1 MGTKIHIKNQIPDKK
16 SNASLAKE
24 DFFLMRNDFSHSFC
38 TFATS
43 MQEETRN
50 MPPEEKAAQVKTL
63 STQLLAEGRT
73 DLLLKAI
80 SVPVLE
86 QLRIE
91 AARATL
97 SPLVITEDYRFLLP
111 DYGNREVQ
119 LSPIHKALYLLF
131 LNHPEGIE
139 FKNLV
144 DHREELF
151 ALYRKIGNRIDPD
164 KITETVNRLTN
175 PLDNAIN
182 EKCSRIKAAFSDL
195 MDEYQA
201 DYYIINSHIKR
212 HQGSSMKLWFERLKI
227 INLPRELVIY
237 KVDDF

>member
-1 MGTKIHIKNQIPDKK
+1 MK
-16 SNASLAKE
+16 
-24 DFFLMRNDFSHSFC
+24 
-38 TFATS
+38 
-43 MQEETRN
+43 QEEPKN
-50 MPPEEKAAQVKTL
+50 MTPQEKAALIKQL

-111 DYGNREVQ
+111 GYGNREVQ
-119 LSPIHKALYLLF
+119 LSPIHKALYMLF

-144 DHREELF
+144 DYREELF
-151 ALYRKIGNRIDPD
+151 VLYRKIGNRIDQD
-164 KITETVNRLTN
+164 KMIETVNRLVN

-201 DYYIINSHIKR
+201 DYYIINSHVKR
-212 HQGSSMKLWFERLKI
+212 HQGTSNKLWFERLKI

-237 KVDDF
+237 QC

>member
-1 MGTKIHIKNQIPDKK
+1 MK
-16 SNASLAKE
+16 
-24 DFFLMRNDFSHSFC
+24 
-38 TFATS
+38 
-43 MQEETRN
+43 QEEPKN
-50 MPPEEKAAQVKTL
+50 MTPQEKAALIKQL

-111 DYGNREVQ
+111 GYGNREVQ
-119 LSPIHKALYLLF
+119 LSPIHKALYMLF

-144 DHREELF
+144 DYREELF
-151 ALYRKIGNRIDPD
+151 VLYRKIGNRIDQD
-164 KITETVNRLTN
+164 KMIETVNRLVN

-195 MDEYQA
+195 MDEYQT
-201 DYYIINSHIKR
+201 DYYIINSHVKR
-212 HQGSSMKLWFERLKI
+212 HQGTSNKLWFERLKI

-237 KVDDF
+237 QC

>member
-1 MGTKIHIKNQIPDKK
+1 MK
-16 SNASLAKE
+16 
-24 DFFLMRNDFSHSFC
+24 
-38 TFATS
+38 
-43 MQEETRN
+43 QEEARN
-50 MPPEEKAAQVKTL
+50 MTAEEKATQVKLL
-63 STQLLAEGRT
+63 STDLLAEGRT

-97 SPLVITEDYRFLLP
+97 SPLVITKDFRFILP
-111 DYGNREVQ
+111 NYGNKEVM
-119 LSPIHKALYLLF
+119 LSPIHKSLYMLF

-139 FKNLV
+139 FKNLI
-144 DHREELF
+144 DYREELL
-151 ALYRKIGNRIDPD
+151 AIYNEVGNRIGPD
-164 KITETVNRLTN
+164 KMVETVNRLTN

-212 HQGSSMKLWFERLKI
+212 HQSTSTKLWFERLKI
-227 INLPRELVIY
+227 INLPRELVVIE
-237 KVDDF
+237 KD

>member
-1 MGTKIHIKNQIPDKK
+1 M
-16 SNASLAKE
+16 E
-24 DFFLMRNDFSHSFC
+24 RNVFSYSFC
-38 TFATS
+38 IFASS
-43 MQEETRN
+43 MQEELGN
-50 MPPEEKAAQVKTL
+50 MGVEEKAAMIKKL
-63 STQLLAEGRT
+63 SSQLLAEGRT

-111 DYGNREVQ
+111 DYGNKEVQ

-144 DHREELF
+144 DHREELLF
-151 ALYRKIGNRIDPD
+151 LYRKTGNRIDLE
-164 KITETVNRLTN
+164 KITETVCRLTN

-201 DYYIINSHIKR
+201 DYYIINSHVKR
-212 HQGSSMKLWFERLKI
+212 HQGSSMKIWFERLKI
-227 INLPRELVIY
+227 INLPRKLVIY
-237 KVDDF
+237 QC

>member
-1 MGTKIHIKNQIPDKK
+1 M
-16 SNASLAKE
+16 E
-24 DFFLMRNDFSHSFC
+24 RNVFSYSFC
-38 TFATS
+38 IFASS
-43 MQEETRN
+43 MQEELGN
-50 MPPEEKAAQVKTL
+50 MGVEEKAAMIKKL
-63 STQLLAEGRT
+63 SSQLLAEGRT

-97 SPLVITEDYRFLLP
+97 SHLVITEDYHFLLP
-111 DYGNREVQ
+111 EFSNKEVQ
-119 LSPIHKALYLLF
+119 LSPIHKALYMLF

-144 DHREELF
+144 DYREELF
-151 ALYRKIGNRIDPD
+151 QLYQKTGNRIDQG
-164 KITETVNRLTN
+164 KISETVNRLVN

-201 DYYIINSHIKR
+201 DYYIINSHVKR
-212 HQGSSMKLWFERLKI
+212 HQGGSMKLWFERLKI
-227 INLPRELVIY
+227 INLPRELVVY
-237 KVDDF
+237 QCS

>member
-1 MGTKIHIKNQIPDKK
+1 MTI
-16 SNASLAKE
+16 
-24 DFFLMRNDFSHSFC
+24 
-38 TFATS
+38 
-43 MQEETRN
+43 
-50 MPPEEKAAQVKTL
+50 EEKAALLKRL
-63 STQLLAEGRT
+63 SNQLLAEGRT

-97 SPLVITEDYRFLLP
+97 SPLLITRDYRFLLP
-111 DYGNREVQ
+111 EYNNKEVQ

-139 FKNLV
+139 FKRLV
-144 DHREELF
+144 DYREELLE
-151 ALYRKIGNRIDPD
+151 LYQRIGHRIDSD
-164 KITETVNRLTN
+164 KIIETVNRLVN

-201 DYYIINSHIKR
+201 DYYIINSHVKR
-212 HQGSSMKLWFERLKI
+212 HQTSSTKLWFERLKI
-227 INLPRELVIY
+227 INLPRELVIMQ
-237 KVDDF
+237 

>member
-1 MGTKIHIKNQIPDKK
+1 MT
-16 SNASLAKE
+16 
-24 DFFLMRNDFSHSFC
+24 
-38 TFATS
+38 
-43 MQEETRN
+43 
-50 MPPEEKAAQVKTL
+50 PEEKAAQVKTL

-119 LSPIHKALYLLF
+119 LGPIHKALYLLF

-144 DHREELF
+144 DHREEQF

-201 DYYIINSHIKR
+201 DYYIINSHVKR

-237 KVDDF
+237 Q

>member
-1 MGTKIHIKNQIPDKK
+1 M
-16 SNASLAKE
+16 E
-24 DFFLMRNDFSHSFC
+24 
-38 TFATS
+38 
-43 MQEETRN
+43 QEEARN
-50 MPPEEKAAQVKTL
+50 MTAEEKATQVKLL
-63 STQLLAEGRT
+63 STDLLAEGRT

-97 SPLVITEDYRFLLP
+97 SPLVITKDFRFILP
-111 DYGNREVQ
+111 NYGNKEVM
-119 LSPIHKALYLLF
+119 LSPIHKSLYMLF

-139 FKNLV
+139 FKNLI
-144 DHREELF
+144 DYREELL
-151 ALYRKIGNRIDPD
+151 AIYNEVGNRVGPD
-164 KITETVNRLTN
+164 KMVETVNRLTN

-212 HQGSSMKLWFERLKI
+212 HQSTSTKLWFERLKI
-227 INLPRELVIY
+227 INLPRELVVIE
-237 KVDDF
+237 KD

>member
-1 MGTKIHIKNQIPDKK
+1 MK
-16 SNASLAKE
+16 
-24 DFFLMRNDFSHSFC
+24 
-38 TFATS
+38 
-43 MQEETRN
+43 QEEARN
-50 MPPEEKAAQVKTL
+50 MTAEEKATQVKLL
-63 STQLLAEGRT
+63 STDLLAEGRT

-97 SPLVITEDYRFLLP
+97 SPLVITKDFRFILP
-111 DYGNREVQ
+111 NYGNKEVM
-119 LSPIHKALYLLF
+119 LSPIHKSLYMLF

-139 FKNLV
+139 FKNLI
-144 DHREELF
+144 DYREELL
-151 ALYRKIGNRIDPD
+151 AIYNEVGNRVGPD
-164 KITETVNRLTN
+164 KMVETVNRLTN

-182 EKCSRIKAAFSDL
+182 EKYSRIKAAFSDL

-212 HQGSSMKLWFERLKI
+212 HQSTSTKLWFERLKI
-227 INLPRELVIY
+227 INLPRELVVME
-237 KVDDF
+237 KD

>member
-1 MGTKIHIKNQIPDKK
+1 M
-16 SNASLAKE
+16 E
-24 DFFLMRNDFSHSFC
+24 
-38 TFATS
+38 
-43 MQEETRN
+43 QEEARN
-50 MPPEEKAAQVKTL
+50 MTAEEKATQVKLL
-63 STQLLAEGRT
+63 STDLLAEGRT

-80 SVPVLE
+80 SVLVLE

-97 SPLVITEDYRFLLP
+97 SPLVITKDFRFILP
-111 DYGNREVQ
+111 NYGNKEVM
-119 LSPIHKALYLLF
+119 LSPIHKSLYMLF

-139 FKNLV
+139 FKNLI
-144 DHREELF
+144 DYREELL
-151 ALYRKIGNRIDPD
+151 AIYNEVGNRVGPD
-164 KITETVNRLTN
+164 KMVETVNRLAN

-212 HQGSSMKLWFERLKI
+212 HQSTSTKLWFERLKI
-227 INLPRELVIY
+227 INLPRELVVME
-237 KVDDF
+237 KD

>member
-1 MGTKIHIKNQIPDKK
+1 MK
-16 SNASLAKE
+16 
-24 DFFLMRNDFSHSFC
+24 
-38 TFATS
+38 
-43 MQEETRN
+43 QEEARN
-50 MPPEEKAAQVKTL
+50 MTAEEKATQVKLL
-63 STQLLAEGRT
+63 STDLLAEGRT

-97 SPLVITEDYRFLLP
+97 SPLVITKDFRFILP
-111 DYGNREVQ
+111 NYGNKEVM
-119 LSPIHKALYLLF
+119 LSPIHKSLYMLF

-139 FKNLV
+139 FKNLI
-144 DHREELF
+144 DCREELL
-151 ALYRKIGNRIDPD
+151 AIYNEVGNRIGPD
-164 KITETVNRLTN
+164 KMVETVNRLTN

-212 HQGSSMKLWFERLKI
+212 HQSTSTKLWFERLKI
-227 INLPRELVIY
+227 INLPRELVVME
-237 KVDDF
+237 KD

>member
-1 MGTKIHIKNQIPDKK
+1 M
-16 SNASLAKE
+16 E
-24 DFFLMRNDFSHSFC
+24 
-38 TFATS
+38 
-43 MQEETRN
+43 QEEARN
-50 MPPEEKAAQVKTL
+50 MTAEEKATQVKLL
-63 STQLLAEGRT
+63 STDLLAEGRT

-97 SPLVITEDYRFLLP
+97 SPLVITKDFRFILP
-111 DYGNREVQ
+111 NYGNKEVM
-119 LSPIHKALYLLF
+119 LSPIHKSLYMLF

-139 FKNLV
+139 FKNLI
-144 DHREELF
+144 DYREELL
-151 ALYRKIGNRIDPD
+151 AIYNEVGNRVGPD
-164 KITETVNRLTN
+164 KMVETVNRLVN

-212 HQGSSMKLWFERLKI
+212 HQSTSTKLWFERLKI
-227 INLPRELVIY
+227 INLPRELVVME
-237 KVDDF
+237 KD

>member
-50 MPPEEKAAQVKTL
+50 MTPEEKAAQVKTL

-237 KVDDF
+237 Q

>member
-1 MGTKIHIKNQIPDKK
+1 MK
-16 SNASLAKE
+16 
-24 DFFLMRNDFSHSFC
+24 
-38 TFATS
+38 
-43 MQEETRN
+43 QEEARN
-50 MPPEEKAAQVKTL
+50 MTAEEKATQVKLL
-63 STQLLAEGRT
+63 STDLLAEGRT

-97 SPLVITEDYRFLLP
+97 SPLVITKDFRFILP
-111 DYGNREVQ
+111 NYGNKEVM
-119 LSPIHKALYLLF
+119 LSPIHKSLYMLF

-139 FKNLV
+139 FKNLI
-144 DHREELF
+144 DYREELL
-151 ALYRKIGNRIDPD
+151 AIYNEVGNRVGPD
-164 KITETVNRLTN
+164 KMVETVNRLAN

-212 HQGSSMKLWFERLKI
+212 HQSTSTKLWFERLKI
-227 INLPRELVIY
+227 INLPRELVVIE
-237 KVDDF
+237 KD

>member
-1 MGTKIHIKNQIPDKK
+1 MK
-16 SNASLAKE
+16 
-24 DFFLMRNDFSHSFC
+24 
-38 TFATS
+38 
-43 MQEETRN
+43 QEEARN
-50 MPPEEKAAQVKTL
+50 MTAEEKATQVKLL
-63 STQLLAEGRT
+63 STDLLAEGRT

-97 SPLVITEDYRFLLP
+97 SPLVITKDFRFILP
-111 DYGNREVQ
+111 NYGNKEVM
-119 LSPIHKALYLLF
+119 LSPIHKSLYMLF

-139 FKNLV
+139 FKNLI
-144 DHREELF
+144 DYREELL
-151 ALYRKIGNRIDPD
+151 AIYNEVGNRVGPD
-164 KITETVNRLTN
+164 KMVETVNRLTN

-212 HQGSSMKLWFERLKI
+212 HQSTSTKLWFERLKI
-227 INLPRELVIY
+227 INHPRELVVME
-237 KVDDF
+237 KD

>member
-1 MGTKIHIKNQIPDKK
+1 
-16 SNASLAKE
+16 
-24 DFFLMRNDFSHSFC
+24 MRNGFSHSFC

-43 MQEETRN
+43 MQEETKN
-50 MPPEEKAAQVKTL
+50 MLPEEKAALVQTL

-80 SVPVLE
+80 SVLVLE

-151 ALYRKIGNRIDPD
+151 ALYRKVGNRIDPD

-201 DYYIINSHIKR
+201 DYYIINSHVKR

-237 KVDDF
+237 Q

>member
-1 MGTKIHIKNQIPDKK
+1 MCIRD
-16 SNASLAKE
+16 
-24 DFFLMRNDFSHSFC
+24 R
-38 TFATS
+38 
-43 MQEETRN
+43 
-50 MPPEEKAAQVKTL
+50 EKATQVKLL
-63 STQLLAEGRT
+63 STDLLAEGRT

-97 SPLVITEDYRFLLP
+97 SPLVITKDFRFILP
-111 DYGNREVQ
+111 NYGNKEVM
-119 LSPIHKALYLLF
+119 LSPIHKSLYMLF

-139 FKNLV
+139 FKNLI
-144 DHREELF
+144 DYREELL
-151 ALYRKIGNRIDPD
+151 AIYNEVGNRVGPD
-164 KITETVNRLTN
+164 KMVETVNRLAN

-212 HQGSSMKLWFERLKI
+212 HQSTSTKLWFERLKI
-227 INLPRELVIY
+227 INLPRELVVME
-237 KVDDF
+237 KD

>member
-1 MGTKIHIKNQIPDKK
+1 MIFPRSETIYLI
-16 SNASLAKE
+16 L
-24 DFFLMRNDFSHSFC
+24 FC
-38 TFATS
+38 IFVTT

-50 MPPEEKAAQVKTL
+50 MSVEEKAALVKQL

-97 SPLVITEDYRFLLP
+97 SPLVITKNYRFLLP
-111 DYGNREVQ
+111 DYGNKEVQ

-131 LNHPEGIE
+131 LNHSEGIE

-144 DHREELF
+144 DYREEL
-151 ALYRKIGNRIDPD
+151 LSLPKNRQQ
-164 KITETVNRLTN
+164 NR
-175 PLDNAIN
+175 P
-182 EKCSRIKAAFSDL
+182 
-195 MDEYQA
+195 
-201 DYYIINSHIKR
+201 
-212 HQGSSMKLWFERLKI
+212 
-227 INLPRELVIY
+227 
-237 KVDDF
+237 

>member
-1 MGTKIHIKNQIPDKK
+1 MRPYWNSSVSRQQGQPSVLWSSRKITVSCSQ
-16 SNASLAKE
+16 
-24 DFFLMRNDFSHSFC
+24 
-38 TFATS
+38 T
-43 MQEETRN
+43 
-50 MPPEEKAAQVKTL
+50 
-63 STQLLAEGRT
+63 
-73 DLLLKAI
+73 
-80 SVPVLE
+80 
-86 QLRIE
+86 
-91 AARATL
+91 
-97 SPLVITEDYRFLLP
+97 
-111 DYGNREVQ
+111 YGNREVQ

-201 DYYIINSHIKR
+201 DYYIINSHVKR
-212 HQGSSMKLWFERLKI
+212 HQGSFMKLWFERLKI
-227 INLPRELVIY
+227 INLPRELVVY
-237 KVDDF
+237 Q

>member
-1 MGTKIHIKNQIPDKK
+1 MK
-16 SNASLAKE
+16 
-24 DFFLMRNDFSHSFC
+24 
-38 TFATS
+38 
-43 MQEETRN
+43 QEEPKN
-50 MPPEEKAAQVKTL
+50 MTPQEKAALIKQL
-63 STQLLAEGRT
+63 STQLLTEGRT

-111 DYGNREVQ
+111 GYGNREVQ

-139 FKNLV
+139 FKNLS
-144 DHREELF
+144 DHREELL
-151 ALYRKIGNRIDPD
+151 ALYRKIGNRIAPD
-164 KITETVNRLTN
+164 KITETVNRLSN

-201 DYYIINSHIKR
+201 DYYIINSHVKR

-237 KVDDF
+237 Q

>member
-1 MGTKIHIKNQIPDKK
+1 MK
-16 SNASLAKE
+16 
-24 DFFLMRNDFSHSFC
+24 
-38 TFATS
+38 
-43 MQEETRN
+43 QEEARN
-50 MPPEEKAAQVKTL
+50 MTAEEKATQVKLL
-63 STQLLAEGRT
+63 STDLLAEGRT

-86 QLRIE
+86 LLRIE

-97 SPLVITEDYRFLLP
+97 SPLVITKDFRFILP
-111 DYGNREVQ
+111 NYGNKEVM
-119 LSPIHKALYLLF
+119 LSPIHKSLYMLF

-139 FKNLV
+139 FKNLI
-144 DHREELF
+144 DYREELL
-151 ALYRKIGNRIDPD
+151 AIYNEVGNRVGPD
-164 KITETVNRLTN
+164 KMVETVNRLTN

-212 HQGSSMKLWFERLKI
+212 HQSTSTKLWFERLKI
-227 INLPRELVIY
+227 INLPRELVVME
-237 KVDDF
+237 KD

>member
-1 MGTKIHIKNQIPDKK
+1 MK
-16 SNASLAKE
+16 
-24 DFFLMRNDFSHSFC
+24 RNVFSYSFC
-38 TFATS
+38 IFAS
-43 MQEETRN
+43 GMQTEQENRSV
-50 MPPEEKAAQVKTL
+50 EEKAALIKTL
-63 STQLLAEGRT
+63 SSQLLAEGRT

-80 SVPVLE
+80 GVPVLE

-111 DYGNREVQ
+111 EFGNKEVQ

-144 DHREELF
+144 DYREELLQ
-151 ALYRKIGNRIDPD
+151 LYQKIGNRIDMD
-164 KITETVNRLTN
+164 KITETVNRLVN

-201 DYYIINSHIKR
+201 DYYIINSHVKR
-212 HQGSSMKLWFERLKI
+212 HQGGSMKLWFERLKI
-227 INLPRELVIY
+227 INLPRELVVY
-237 KVDDF
+237 QCS

>member
-1 MGTKIHIKNQIPDKK
+1 MK
-16 SNASLAKE
+16 
-24 DFFLMRNDFSHSFC
+24 
-38 TFATS
+38 
-43 MQEETRN
+43 QEEPGN
-50 MPPEEKAAQVKTL
+50 MTPQEKAALIKQL

-111 DYGNREVQ
+111 GYGNREVQ
-119 LSPIHKALYLLF
+119 LSPIHKALYMLF
-131 LNHPEGIE
+131 LKHPEGIE

-144 DHREELF
+144 DYREELLV
-151 ALYRKIGNRIDPD
+151 LYRKTGNRIDQY
-164 KITETVNRLTN
+164 KMIETVNRLVN

-201 DYYIINSHIKR
+201 DYYIINSHVKR
-212 HQGSSMKLWFERLKI
+212 HQGTSNKLWFERLKI

-237 KVDDF
+237 QCR

>member
-1 MGTKIHIKNQIPDKK
+1 MK
-16 SNASLAKE
+16 
-24 DFFLMRNDFSHSFC
+24 
-38 TFATS
+38 
-43 MQEETRN
+43 QEEARN
-50 MPPEEKAAQVKTL
+50 MTAEEKATQVKLL
-63 STQLLAEGRT
+63 STDLLAEGRT

-97 SPLVITEDYRFLLP
+97 SPLVITKYFRFILP
-111 DYGNREVQ
+111 NYGNKEVM
-119 LSPIHKALYLLF
+119 LSPIHKSLYMLF

-139 FKNLV
+139 FKNLI
-144 DHREELF
+144 DYREELL
-151 ALYRKIGNRIDPD
+151 AIYNEVGNRVGPD
-164 KITETVNRLTN
+164 KMVETVNRLTN

-212 HQGSSMKLWFERLKI
+212 HQSTSTKLWFERLKI
-227 INLPRELVIY
+227 INLPRELVVME
-237 KVDDF
+237 KD

>member
-1 MGTKIHIKNQIPDKK
+1 MK
-16 SNASLAKE
+16 
-24 DFFLMRNDFSHSFC
+24 
-38 TFATS
+38 
-43 MQEETRN
+43 QEEARN
-50 MPPEEKAAQVKTL
+50 MTAEEKATQVKLL
-63 STQLLAEGRT
+63 STDLLAEGRT

-97 SPLVITEDYRFLLP
+97 SPLVITKDFRFILP
-111 DYGNREVQ
+111 NYGNKEEM
-119 LSPIHKALYLLF
+119 LSPIHKSLYMLF

-139 FKNLV
+139 FKNLI
-144 DHREELF
+144 DYREELL
-151 ALYRKIGNRIDPD
+151 AIYNEVGNRVGPD
-164 KITETVNRLTN
+164 KMVETVNRLVN

-212 HQGSSMKLWFERLKI
+212 HQSTSTKLWFERLKI
-227 INLPRELVIY
+227 INLPRELVVME
-237 KVDDF
+237 KD

>member
-1 MGTKIHIKNQIPDKK
+1 MK
-16 SNASLAKE
+16 
-24 DFFLMRNDFSHSFC
+24 
-38 TFATS
+38 
-43 MQEETRN
+43 QEEPKN
-50 MPPEEKAAQVKTL
+50 MTPQEKAALIKQL

-97 SPLVITEDYRFLLP
+97 SPLVITEDCRFLLP
-111 DYGNREVQ
+111 GYGNREVQ
-119 LSPIHKALYLLF
+119 LSPIHKALYMLF

-144 DHREELF
+144 DYREELF

-164 KITETVNRLTN
+164 KITETVNRLSN

-237 KVDDF
+237 RVDDF

>member
-1 MGTKIHIKNQIPDKK
+1 MK
-16 SNASLAKE
+16 
-24 DFFLMRNDFSHSFC
+24 
-38 TFATS
+38 
-43 MQEETRN
+43 QEEARN
-50 MPPEEKAAQVKTL
+50 MTAEEKATQVKLL
-63 STQLLAEGRT
+63 STDLLAEGRT

-97 SPLVITEDYRFLLP
+97 SPLVITKDFHFILP
-111 DYGNREVQ
+111 NYGNKEVM
-119 LSPIHKALYLLF
+119 LSPIHKSLYMLF

-139 FKNLV
+139 FKNLI
-144 DHREELF
+144 DYREELL
-151 ALYRKIGNRIDPD
+151 AIYNEVGNRVGPD
-164 KITETVNRLTN
+164 KMVETVNRLAN

-212 HQGSSMKLWFERLKI
+212 HQSTSTKLWFERLKI
-227 INLPRELVIY
+227 INLPRELVVME
-237 KVDDF
+237 KD

>member
-1 MGTKIHIKNQIPDKK
+1 
-16 SNASLAKE
+16 
-24 DFFLMRNDFSHSFC
+24 MRNDFSHSFS

-50 MPPEEKAAQVKTL
+50 MTPEEKAAQVKML

-97 SPLVITEDYRFLLP
+97 SPLVITEDYRFLLT
-111 DYGNREVQ
+111 DYGNREVL

-144 DHREELF
+144 DHREELL

-201 DYYIINSHIKR
+201 DYYIINSHVKR

-237 KVDDF
+237 Q

>member
-1 MGTKIHIKNQIPDKK
+1 MLGNV
-16 SNASLAKE
+16 
-24 DFFLMRNDFSHSFC
+24 FSYSFC
-38 TFATS
+38 IFAS
-43 MQEETRN
+43 GMQTEQENRSV
-50 MPPEEKAAQVKTL
+50 EEKAALIKTL
-63 STQLLAEGRT
+63 SSQLLAEGRT

-80 SVPVLE
+80 GVPVLE

-111 DYGNREVQ
+111 DYGNKEVQ

-144 DHREELF
+144 DHREELLS
-151 ALYRKIGNRIDPD
+151 LYRKTGNRIDLE
-164 KITETVNRLTN
+164 KITETVHRLTN

-201 DYYIINSHIKR
+201 DYYIINSHVKR
-212 HQGSSMKLWFERLKI
+212 HQGSSMKIWFERLKI

-237 KVDDF
+237 QC

>member
-1 MGTKIHIKNQIPDKK
+1 MK
-16 SNASLAKE
+16 
-24 DFFLMRNDFSHSFC
+24 
-38 TFATS
+38 
-43 MQEETRN
+43 QEEARN
-50 MPPEEKAAQVKTL
+50 MPAEEKATQVELL
-63 STQLLAEGRT
+63 STDLLAEGRT

-97 SPLVITEDYRFLLP
+97 SPLVITKDFRFILP
-111 DYGNREVQ
+111 NYGNKEVM
-119 LSPIHKALYLLF
+119 LSPIHKSLYMLF

-139 FKNLV
+139 FKNLI
-144 DHREELF
+144 DYREELL
-151 ALYRKIGNRIDPD
+151 AIYNEVGNRVGPD
-164 KITETVNRLTN
+164 KMVETVNRLTN

-212 HQGSSMKLWFERLKI
+212 HQSTSTKLWFERLKI
-227 INLPRELVIY
+227 INLPRELVVME
-237 KVDDF
+237 KD

>member
-1 MGTKIHIKNQIPDKK
+1 MQISKCER
-16 SNASLAKE
+16 NARLAKVE
-24 DFFLMRNDFSHSFC
+24 FSDVRGDISQSFC
-38 TFATS
+38 IFATNM
-43 MQEETRN
+43 MQDDSKN
-50 MPPEEKAAQVKTL
+50 MTIEEKAALLKRL
-63 STQLLAEGRT
+63 SNQLLAEGRT

-97 SPLVITEDYRFLLP
+97 SPLLITRDYRFLLP
-111 DYGNREVQ
+111 EYNNKEVQ

-139 FKNLV
+139 FKRLV
-144 DHREELF
+144 DYREELLE
-151 ALYRKIGNRIDPD
+151 LYQRIGHRIDSD
-164 KITETVNRLTN
+164 KIIETVNRLVN

-182 EKCSRIKAAFSDL
+182 EKCSRIKSAFSDL

-201 DYYIINSHIKR
+201 DYYIINSHVKR
-212 HQGSSMKLWFERLKI
+212 HQTSSTKLWFERLKI
-227 INLPRELVIY
+227 INLPRELVIMQ
-237 KVDDF
+237 